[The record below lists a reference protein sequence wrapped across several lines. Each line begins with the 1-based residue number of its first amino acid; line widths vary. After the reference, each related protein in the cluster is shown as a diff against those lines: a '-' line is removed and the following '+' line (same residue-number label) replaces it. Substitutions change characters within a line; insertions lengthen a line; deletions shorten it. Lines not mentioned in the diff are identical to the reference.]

1 MIKYLNEIIECNK
14 DILDGLE
21 IKKINVGFT
30 NLVYSASNKYIIKI
44 CNNKENEK
52 RFENEINFYLKN
64 KNNKYIPTLYN
75 CYISKNKDDYS
86 YEIIEKVNGKSL
98 YFVWHTFDEEKRKE
112 IIKKISLMMKSF
124 HSIKGEKY
132 DWSLFIKEK
141 LIKDLENCN
150 AYNLFNKQEKEKISF
165 VIDNSSEYLCT
176 EEFGLVHSDI
186 HFDNVL
192 IDENN
197 NLKLIDFETAIYAP
211 IDYELDIFLRMCI
224 NPLKYSSEET
234 EEFVKEDDYIN
245 IPNYLKEY
253 YPEIFNFKYYNIR
266 HSIYDLEANFR
277 LLARFPENDELKE
290 IVLNIAERCLEEL
303 SKKIS
308 SEFS

>member
-1 MIKYLNEIIECNK
+1 MIKYLNEIIENNK
-14 DILDGLE
+14 ELLNGLE

-30 NLVYSASNKYIIKI
+30 NLVYCAGNKYIIKI
-44 CNNKENEK
+44 CNNKNNEK

-64 KNNKYIPTLYN
+64 ENNHYIPKLY
-75 CYISKNKDDYS
+75 CYYISTKDTDYS

-112 IIKKISLMMKSF
+112 IIKEISLMMKSF
-124 HSIKGEKY
+124 HSVKGEKY

-141 LIKDLENCN
+141 LIKDLNNCN
-150 AYNLFNKQEKEKISF
+150 SNNLFTNEEKEKIEY
-165 VIDNSSEYLCT
+165 IIEESSKYL
-176 EEFGLVHSDI
+176 ESAEFGLVHSDI

-192 IDENN
+192 FDENN
-197 NLKLIDFETAIYAP
+197 NLKLIDFETAIFAP

-234 EEFVKEDDYIN
+234 EEFVKEEDYIN

-253 YPEIFNFKYYNIR
+253 YPEIFNFKYYDIR
-266 HSIYDLEANFR
+266 HLIYDLEANFR
-277 LLARFPENDELKE
+277 LLARFPENLELKD
-290 IVLNIAERCLEEL
+290 IVIRIITEL
-303 SKKIS
+303 YLMYKK
-308 SEFS
+308 

>member
-1 MIKYLNEIIECNK
+1 MIKYLNEIIENNK
-14 DILDGLE
+14 ELLNGLE

-30 NLVYSASNKYIIKI
+30 NLVYSAGNKYIIKI
-44 CNNKENEK
+44 CNNKNNEK

-64 KNNKYIPTLYN
+64 EINHYIPKLY
-75 CYISKNKDDYS
+75 CYYISTKDTDYS

-112 IIKKISLMMKSF
+112 IIKEISLMMKSF
-124 HSIKGEKY
+124 HSVKGEKY

-141 LIKDLENCN
+141 LNKDLENCN
-150 AYNLFNKQEKEKISF
+150 AHNLFSKQEKEKISF
-165 VIDNSSEYLCT
+165 LIDSSSDYLST
-176 EEFGLVHSDI
+176 EEFRLVHSDI

-197 NLKLIDFETAIYAP
+197 KLKLIDFETAIYAP

-234 EEFVKEDDYIN
+234 EELVTEEDYIN

-253 YPEIFNFKYYNIR
+253 YPEIFNFKYYEIR
-266 HSIYDLEANFR
+266 HLIYDLEANFR
-277 LLARFPENDELKE
+277 LLARFPDNKELKE
-290 IVLNIAERCLEEL
+290 LVLNIVENCLKEL
-303 SKKIS
+303 S
-308 SEFS
+308 